1 MTHDSIISTLK
12 RKGYSNLFSNVIN
25 IEFYIRYLPDGNS
38 VKVIGI
44 TDSSSQNAPSV
55 EQINA
60 VYNRIQQRF
69 VLVENKNVDTIFI
82 IFSDNIEKDKV
93 YNNNI
98 FNFWLI
104 DKIGDRLI
112 VFENQPDDFDSIKY
126 DILNSDNYSYGN
138 SRNRRAR
145 TRAPKSDFVPYVT
158 IMLMGINIFIFII
171 TWLSTIGMSE
181 TQKIMFMVD
190 HGASYSS
197 LIFDSGEYY
206 RLFTCMFLHSGIS
219 HIFGNMV
226 ALFLLGMSAEKLY
239 GRFNYLI
246 MYLVTGLLSSFVSA
260 WIHYGNRIISVGAS
274 GAIYGILGGII
285 ILILGQNKD
294 KNSKAL
300 NVLIVVIMLVYAG
313 RSGGSMQGSSI
324 DYIAHFSG
332 MVAGMIFGLVQ
343 LLLLKMKNDK
353 IKNSAVRF

>member
-126 DILNSDNYSYGN
+126 DILNSDNYGYGN

-158 IMLMGINIFIFII
+158 IMLMGINIFIFI
-171 TWLSTIGMSE
+171 
-181 TQKIMFMVD
+181 
-190 HGASYSS
+190 
-197 LIFDSGEYY
+197 
-206 RLFTCMFLHSGIS
+206 
-219 HIFGNMV
+219 
-226 ALFLLGMSAEKLY
+226 
-239 GRFNYLI
+239 
-246 MYLVTGLLSSFVSA
+246 
-260 WIHYGNRIISVGAS
+260 
-274 GAIYGILGGII
+274 
-285 ILILGQNKD
+285 
-294 KNSKAL
+294 
-300 NVLIVVIMLVYAG
+300 
-313 RSGGSMQGSSI
+313 
-324 DYIAHFSG
+324 
-332 MVAGMIFGLVQ
+332 
-343 LLLLKMKNDK
+343 
-353 IKNSAVRF
+353 